1 MVNLVDRLRK
11 KEEEALVEVMN
22 HYGNYLLRMAYL
34 LVKDHQRAEEAVQD
48 AFITAFKKINQL
60 EKDALIKSWL
70 TTITINHCR
79 QQLRTWNYKHI
90 IPNLE
95 AVERL
100 RDKDAATSPEAEL
113 LELEWNHHLTAA
125 IHALDYKYREVITLF
140 YFNELKIAEISALTN
155 TKENTVKSRL
165 KRAKEMLKASLIEKE
180 DGTDGRKN
188 ANQETS

>member
-22 HYGNYLLRMAYL
+22 QYGNYLLRMAYL

-79 QQLRTWNYKHI
+79 QQLRVCSPHF
-90 IPNLE
+90 
-95 AVERL
+95 RL
-100 RDKDAATSPEAEL
+100 
-113 LELEWNHHLTAA
+113 
-125 IHALDYKYREVITLF
+125 I
-140 YFNELKIAEISALTN
+140 
-155 TKENTVKSRL
+155 
-165 KRAKEMLKASLIEKE
+165 
-180 DGTDGRKN
+180 
-188 ANQETS
+188 